1 MGVSDVVFDYCCH
14 PKHGDEIMGFFDK
27 GKVHVHHKMCQ
38 NGIKKLEAHEPMVF
52 VRWEK
57 QNIFHYRLIASLHNE
72 TGALAN
78 FLTFLVK
85 LNIDI
90 NLIELGKEHNAY
102 VKYCELGFDSKESDI
117 NKLRAKLEQKIKVI
131 HLIRT
136 DDAYKN

>member
-1 MGVSDVVFDYCCH
+1 MNLWCLYGGRN
-14 PKHGDEIMGFFDK
+14 K
-27 GKVHVHHKMCQ
+27 
-38 NGIKKLEAHEPMVF
+38 
-52 VRWEK
+52 
-57 QNIFHYRLIASLHNE
+57 IFSITDSLPRSHNE